1 MPKFS
6 YQARTATGHAKEGI
20 VDSVDRTGV
29 VLSLERQ
36 GYFPIS
42 IALLGGPPGTG
53 QPDLHP
59 DSRGPEFAQG
69 RKSNPTRLR
78 APGESPAGE
87 SRLRLS
93 HAQRLM
99 FTEQLAYLLS
109 VGMTL
114 DESLGVLARRLK
126 QPTLQRLTRSLHGA
140 LVDGRSFS
148 QALREHPRVFSPLYA
163 NLVQA
168 GEASGSLPS
177 VLGRLVE
184 HLSEMKALRDRV
196 QQALI
201 YPAILSVVGIALVI
215 VFVTVM
221 VPQITT
227 LLGRTAPGSTLPVPT
242 QMLLAAH
249 KAVVHYWWAA
259 ALAIVLL
266 LSAFKAITSQ
276 PAGRIWWDRTKLS
289 IPGIGQVLAYRFY
302 AQFARTLATL
312 LVNGVPLLRAM
323 ELLENIAGNRFVQ
336 LRMAEARAALVEGAT
351 LSSGLGRQ
359 GLFPELYLDMVAV
372 GEQSGR
378 FGETMGM
385 VATVYERELDRRV
398 KIASAIIPPIII
410 VIIAILVGAVV
421 FGILSA
427 LFSLTSSM
435 RVGGG

>member
-1 MPKFS
+1 
-6 YQARTATGHAKEGI
+6 
-20 VDSVDRTGV
+20 
-29 VLSLERQ
+29 
-36 GYFPIS
+36 
-42 IALLGGPPGTG
+42 
-53 QPDLHP
+53 
-59 DSRGPEFAQG
+59 
-69 RKSNPTRLR
+69 
-78 APGESPAGE
+78 
-87 SRLRLS
+87 
-93 HAQRLM
+93 M

-126 QPTLQRLTRSLHGA
+126 QPTLQTLTRSLHNA
-140 LVDGRSFS
+140 LIDGRSFS

-177 VLGRLVE
+177 VLTRLVE
-184 HLSEMKALRDRV
+184 HLTEMKALRDRV

-201 YPAILSVVGIALVI
+201 YPAILSLVGIALVI

-227 LLGRTAPGSTLPVPT
+227 LLGKTAPGAMLPLPT
-242 QMLLAAH
+242 RILLSAH
-249 KAVVHYWWAA
+249 EAVVHYWWAGALIVA
-259 ALAIVLL
+259 AFVT
-266 LSAFKAITSQ
+266 AFKALTSQ
-276 PAGRIWWDRTKLS
+276 PAGRLWWDRVKLS
-289 IPGIGQVLAYRFY
+289 IPGFGQVLSYRFY

-336 LRMAEARAALVEGAT
+336 SRMTEARAALVEGAT

-359 GLFPELYLDMVAV
+359 KLFPELYLDMVAV

-398 KIASAIIPPIII
+398 RIASAIIPPVII

-427 LFSLTSSM
+427 LFSLTSNM
-435 RVGGG
+435 RAGSG

>member
-6 YQARTATGHAKEGI
+6 YHARTAEGRTLAGTM
-20 VDSVDRTGV
+20 DSADRTD
-29 VLSLERQ
+29 VLRSLERQ
-36 GYFPIS
+36 GCFPLRVELAGEVPTKS
-42 IALLGGPPGTG
+42 DPRTAQPARERPAAAARSSALAAT
-53 QPDLHP
+53 
-59 DSRGPEFAQG
+59 
-69 RKSNPTRLR
+69 
-78 APGESPAGE
+78 ESAEPAAIGE
-87 SRLRLS
+87 SRLRLTHS
-93 HAQRLM
+93 QRLM

-126 QPTLQRLTRSLHGA
+126 QPTLQTLTRSLHNA
-140 LVDGRSFS
+140 LIDGRSFS

-177 VLGRLVE
+177 VLTRLVE

-201 YPAILSVVGIALVI
+201 YPAILSLVGIALVV

-227 LLGRTAPGSTLPVPT
+227 LLGRTAPGAVLPLPT
-242 QMLLAAH
+242 RMLLSAH
-249 KAVVHYWWAA
+249 EAVVHYWWAGA
-259 ALAIVLL
+259 AAIALF
-266 LSAFKAITSQ
+266 AAGFKALTSQ
-276 PAGRIWWDRTKLS
+276 PAGRLWWDRVKLS
-289 IPGIGQVLAYRFY
+289 IPGFGQVLSYRFY

-336 LRMAEARAALVEGAT
+336 SRMAEARAALVEGAT

-359 GLFPELYLDMVAV
+359 KLFPELYLDMVAV

-385 VATVYERELDRRV
+385 VASVYERELDRRV
-398 KIASAIIPPIII
+398 RIASAIIPPVII

-427 LFSLTSSM
+427 LFSLTSNM
-435 RVGGG
+435 RAGAG

>member
-1 MPKFS
+1 MLFRS
-6 YQARTATGHAKEGI
+6 
-20 VDSVDRTGV
+20 
-29 VLSLERQ
+29 
-36 GYFPIS
+36 
-42 IALLGGPPGTG
+42 
-53 QPDLHP
+53 
-59 DSRGPEFAQG
+59 
-69 RKSNPTRLR
+69 
-78 APGESPAGE
+78 
-87 SRLRLS
+87 
-93 HAQRLM
+93 
-99 FTEQLAYLLS
+99 
-109 VGMTL
+109 
-114 DESLGVLARRLK
+114 K
-126 QPTLQRLTRSLHGA
+126 QPTLQRLTRSLHSA

-177 VLGRLVE
+177 VLSRLVE

-201 YPAILSVVGIALVI
+201 YPAILSIVGIALVI

-227 LLGRTAPGSTLPVPT
+227 LLGRTAPGSTLPLPT
-242 QMLLAAH
+242 QMLLTAH

-259 ALAIVLL
+259 ALAIALL

-289 IPGIGQVLAYRFY
+289 IPGIGQVLSYRFY

-336 LRMAEARAALVEGAT
+336 LRMSEARAALVEGAT

-378 FGETMGM
+378 FGETMSM

-435 RVGGG
+435 RVGAG